1 MTSQLPIRERAAA
14 DRPPAPTP
22 ERGARRRTLT
32 AAPLALPALAA
43 LLLGLWGLTRQGSLW
58 RDESVTWQVAHRPLD
73 DLVALLGRID
83 AVHGLYY
90 LLMHGVFALWD
101 GGLVALRLP
110 SVLATALA
118 AAGVGAL
125 GALLAGRRAGVLAGV
140 LFTLL
145 PATQQYAQEG
155 RSYALVTAGV
165 VWGTYLF
172 QRGKWSAYGVVLC
185 LSCWLHEFAALAL
198 VAHGLTLAWLRVPRR
213 TWLRW
218 GTAAGAALFGVVPL
232 AVLSAG
238 QAERQLGWLGRPGG
252 AMWLQ
257 FAGVSA
263 LGVLLCRL
271 TRRAAPGRA
280 VSALALPLL
289 IAPPGLLMTA
299 SLLKPWYVD
308 RYVLY
313 SLAGLALLGGLA
325 LDRALADAGRL
336 TPGARVS
343 APEVRVVTARG
354 VRVLTAGVR
363 VPLAC
368 LMAVAVAAVW
378 LPFSLEVRSP
388 QSRKDDVAAIAHAVA
403 RHARPGDA
411 VLFLPARRREW
422 LMSYPRLYARLDD
435 VALARTPAA
444 SRTLQG
450 TELPP
455 GTIRHRLLSANRV
468 IALADPEG
476 QPLDP
481 FEEEVVKRRTLAEGF
496 RECGRERVWGGQVVV
511 YVRGGG
517 CGG

>member
-32 AAPLALPALAA
+32 TAPLVLPALTA
-43 LLLGLWGLTRQGSLW
+43 LLLGLWGLTRHGSLW

-73 DLVALLGRID
+73 DLLALLGRID

-125 GALLAGRRAGVLAGV
+125 GARLVGRRAGVLAGV

-165 VWGTYLF
+165 VWGTYLLL
-172 QRGKWSAYGVVLC
+172 REKWPAYGVLLC

-218 GTAAGAALFGVVPL
+218 GTAAGAALAGVLPL

-238 QAERQLGWLGRPGG
+238 QAEQQLGWLGRPGV

-263 LGVLLCRL
+263 LGVLLSRL
-271 TRRAAPGRA
+271 TRRAVPGRA

-325 LDRALADAGRL
+325 LDRALAGAGRMAAGAWVPMPGVRAL
-336 TPGARVS
+336 TA
-343 APEVRVVTARG
+343 G
-354 VRVLTAGVR
+354 VRVPMPGVR

-368 LMAVAVAAVW
+368 LMAVAVTAVW

-435 VALARTPAA
+435 VALARTPTA

-468 IALADPEG
+468 IALTDPEG